1 MGPGRVLPA
10 GCLMSFTDTPTAV
23 LTTIRANLAAGLDKV
38 AAALDIG
45 TFHTIAPGKSSPPAQ
60 AGHLTLV
67 LLVGV
72 DAELT
77 RREQE
82 TT

>member
-1 MGPGRVLPA
+1 MPFA
-10 GCLMSFTDTPTAV
+10 DTSTAT
-23 LTTIRANLAAGLDKV
+23 LNAIRANLA
-38 AAALDIG
+38 
-45 TFHTIAPGKSSPPAQ
+45 
-60 AGHLTLV
+60 GHLTLA
-67 LLVGV
+67 LPAGV